1 MCLFIAEDLSI
12 CLQDLEIICVTASE
26 HMRVCYTERLIVAAR
41 RYEEF
46 IKILTKADKTKPFH
60 HPFVQQAIEHTSHA
74 ADGCQIIPPPASL
87 GHYLHHCALHTDTQS
102 QWSSHS
108 CVHWL
113 P

>member
-1 MCLFIAEDLSI
+1 MCLFIAEDLST
-12 CLQDLEIICVTASE
+12 CLQDLKIMCVTASE

-41 RYEEF
+41 RYGEF
-46 IKILTKADKTKPFH
+46 IKILTKADKTKPFY
-60 HPFVQQAIEHTSHA
+60 HPFVQQAIEHTSHVD
-74 ADGCQIIPPPASL
+74 DGCQIIPPPASS
-87 GHYLHHCALHTDTQS
+87 GHYLRHCALHTDTQS